1 MSQTEQGRKQP
12 DTTEHK
18 DPSPEDSFSDDSQDL
33 RQRSRAVSSFLPCQ
47 NKEYQIRQEYIPS
60 GFQEHQIGM
69 YTASQDGLGTS
80 EGGFIM
86 EGRPTLVSQDGRHLI
101 FIFNTDN
108 LYFWSVHPFL

>member
-1 MSQTEQGRKQP
+1 
-12 DTTEHK
+12 
-18 DPSPEDSFSDDSQDL
+18 
-33 RQRSRAVSSFLPCQ
+33 
-47 NKEYQIRQEYIPS
+47 
-60 GFQEHQIGM
+60 M